1 MFVMTDT
8 VVALPFA
15 VAFWVLEA
23 WRVALAARLVL
34 RSVRAAW
41 AGRVRAALVTTAVAG
56 GCWLPVLWPLVVDDV
71 VEVFTS
77 AALPIAPAAGF
88 VGGIMVFRGV
98 PA

>member
-1 MFVMTDT
+1 MIISIHLLS
-8 VVALPFA
+8 LPLILI
-15 VAFWVLEA
+15 FWFLEA
-23 WRVALAARLVL
+23 LLAARLVL

-56 GCWLPVLWPLVVDDV
+56 GCWLPVLRPLKVDDV
-71 VEVFTS
+71 LEVFTS